1 MLLFNLLVPI
11 VFLLTAYGSYN
22 DVVKPAAKA
31 SWETGVVVYE
41 KGAEIIKDVT
51 TDDVVVT
58 EESE

>member
-1 MLLFNLLVPI
+1 MLLFNILVPI

-41 KGAEIIKDVT
+41 KSVDIIQDVT
-51 TDDVVVT
+51 TDDVVAT
-58 EESE
+58 EETE

>member
-1 MLLFNLLVPI
+1 MLLFNILVPI

-22 DVVKPAAKA
+22 DVVKPVAKA
-31 SWETGVVVYE
+31 SWETSVVVYE
-41 KGAEIIKDVT
+41 KTVDVIKDVT